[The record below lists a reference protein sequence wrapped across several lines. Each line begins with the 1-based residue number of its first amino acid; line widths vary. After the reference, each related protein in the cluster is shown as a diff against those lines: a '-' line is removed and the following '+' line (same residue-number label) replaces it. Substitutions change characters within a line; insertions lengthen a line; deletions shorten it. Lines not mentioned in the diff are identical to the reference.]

1 MALSQGQKQPPLG
14 ARRAGLRS
22 VGPAQPQVGCVS
34 ERLDG
39 RGRRRRCREGKGA
52 RPRRDSDHQAGARG
66 RRRSPELCERGCSQR
81 GRRAIK
87 RPDLAGNSV
96 WCVVFVPVRSCRT
109 VGRTNGV
116 LCGVAAA
123 ERCDGVKRLRTF
135 QRGAGVTSIFG
146 HNRTFQPRKLRLKGT
161 PAAAGD
167 TATRPHARVQR
178 LTLLLTSAHTSCVV
192 GWVTF
197 QEPRATQRRLAS
209 RCWRQ

>member
-14 ARRAGLRS
+14 ARRAGLRG

-66 RRRSPELCERGCSQR
+66 RRRSPELCERDCSQR

-116 LCGVAAA
+116 LCGVA
-123 ERCDGVKRLRTF
+123 RRSGDGVKRLRTF

-161 PAAAGD
+161 PA
-167 TATRPHARVQR
+167 TRPH
-178 LTLLLTSAHTSCVV
+178 T
-192 GWVTF
+192 
-197 QEPRATQRRLAS
+197 RAYS
-209 RCWRQ
+209 V